1 MINTLFFKDIRGC
14 TRHKTVVC
22 SDNTN
27 GGNGMRRPWPNT
39 RGLKEY
45 DAAVRG
51 RHWVVA
57 AELAEKYRL
66 ECYGTY
72 TGRWWLA
79 ERRRLEDHTAAARK
93 AEKYNP
99 KFRSKIPKNAYFVSI
114 K

>member
-1 MINTLFFKDIRGC
+1 
-14 TRHKTVVC
+14 
-22 SDNTN
+22 
-27 GGNGMRRPWPNT
+27 MRRPWPNT

-79 ERRRLEDHTAAARK
+79 ERRRLAQKNIIQNSD
-93 AEKYNP
+93 P
-99 KFRSKIPKNAYFVSI
+99 KFRKMLIS
-114 K
+114 